1 MCIDG
6 LKCIVYGFSV
16 RDIYLSKLILE
27 ALGFQKKPLTVC
39 HACLPAS
46 GFDGDI
52 EPCRV
57 HQ

>member
-1 MCIDG
+1 MYSLSLLG
-6 LKCIVYGFSV
+6 E
-16 RDIYLSKLILE
+16 RYLFSKLILE

-39 HACLPAS
+39 HACIPAS

-52 EPCRV
+52 EPCRM